1 MKKYKLIC
9 KKGEGTFS
17 EVVKAENIEDG
28 KEYAIKCMK
37 STYDDIQQV
46 RFRCNFKTVSY
57 SFQFVRVSNFLEF
70 YRVRFIA

>member
-17 EVVKAENIEDG
+17 EVVKAENVENG

-37 STYDDIQQV
+37 STFDSLQQV
-46 RFRCNFKTVSY
+46 NISSKRFVGGLDCFE
-57 SFQFVRVSNFLEF
+57 FDFFVFV
-70 YRVRFIA
+70 